1 MNTKNMKK
9 SKKFIAS
16 AAATGGLV
24 TSLILSKP
32 ASTLATDTY
41 QDRSMYSIDV
51 NDSLDNDSLS
61 DFEESLYAQGLTSA
75 QVHSLINSAPSDTK
89 MKSKK
94 IR

>member
-1 MNTKNMKK
+1 MNTKAMKK

-32 ASTLATDTY
+32 TSSFAADTY
-41 QDRSMYSIDV
+41 QDKIPYSIDV
-51 NDSLDNDSLS
+51 NDSLDNDSQS
-61 DFEESLYAQGLTSA
+61 DFEDSLYAQGLTSA
-75 QVHSLINSAPSDTK
+75 QVHSLISSAPVDTK

-94 IR
+94 GR